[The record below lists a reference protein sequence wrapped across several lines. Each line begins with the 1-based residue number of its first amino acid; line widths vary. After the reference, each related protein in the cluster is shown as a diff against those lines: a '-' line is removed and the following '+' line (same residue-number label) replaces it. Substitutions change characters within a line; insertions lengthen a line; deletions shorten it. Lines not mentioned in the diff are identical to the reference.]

1 MKDWEAVYQAMF
13 QGVYHYAL
21 RLCREPQLAQDLTQ
35 ETFLRAMD
43 AWDSFRGEGSRE
55 AWLYRITRNLF
66 YSHVR
71 KQGRVIPM
79 ADLPLMDQ
87 APGPEEA
94 LLKKDEELQASRSL
108 LCLPEPGQGVL
119 RLRAQGLSFREI
131 GELYH
136 KSENW
141 ACVTFH
147 RARKKAREYLNRE
160 EEEHGT

>member
-1 MKDWEAVYQAMF
+1 MQEWEAVYQAKF

-43 AWDSFRGEGSRE
+43 AWGSFKGQGTRE
-55 AWLYRITRNLF
+55 AWLCRITRNLYF
-66 YSHVR
+66 SHVR
-71 KQGRVIPM
+71 KQGRIITM
-79 ADLPLMDQ
+79 ADLPDVDQ

-94 LLKKDEELQASRSL
+94 LVRQDEARQAAMALHHLK
-108 LCLPEPGQGVL
+108 EPGQSVL
-119 RLRAQGLSFREI
+119 RLRSQGLSFREI
-131 GELYH
+131 GNLYH

-147 RARKKAREYLNRE
+147 RARNKALEYLTE
-160 EEEHGT
+160 KEA